1 LISSCHSFVRLAETA
16 CDKDAPNFDILEI
29 NTCCNSLSNT
39 FMYQIQHLMD
49 ILQVL
54 GVAETPRL
62 VNLLSQLDFNRYYV
76 SIAPKP
82 QFLVVPLVPPVPT

>member
-1 LISSCHSFVRLAETA
+1 LAEIA
-16 CDKDAPNFDILEI
+16 SDKDTHNFDILEI
-29 NTCCNSLSNT
+29 NTSCNSLSNV

-49 ILQVL
+49 VLQVL

-62 VNLLSQLDFNRYYV
+62 VNLLSQLDYNRYYV

-82 QFLVVPLVPPVPT
+82 QFVAVPLVPPVPT